1 MVFCTVPGKKQASVC
16 CVLLPQTGSQP
27 EPLSLLPPSPESGE
41 HTILMEFSRC
51 LYFAAAAAAECHLS
65 FLSTFPPLWCVCGC
79 VCTCGLVHHGVC
91 LEVRGLPFRVGSVF
105 NHLGPMNQ
113 TEVVGPGR
121 KHPYLMSH
129 QACPCPVAILLI
141 KV

>member
-1 MVFCTVPGKKQASVC
+1 MVFCTVAGKKQASVC

-41 HTILMEFSRC
+41 HIIFMEFSRC
-51 LYFAAAAAAECHLS
+51 LHCRVPPALS
-65 FLSTFPPLWCVCGC
+65 VPIPTSVVCVC
-79 VCTCGLVHHGVC
+79 VCTCGLVYHGPC

-113 TEVVGPGR
+113 TEVVRPGR